1 MPLMQRWILFS
12 FVVITLLIVGG
23 GFAYKNHKQNRAH
36 PVWVPLRINPELPL
50 EKQNE
55 IAKALKSGLSNP
67 EVLLKVSMDLNV
79 PKALGLKS
87 DEQAADVIA
96 SRLFVDVGK
105 ASSPN
110 GIEVPA
116 INVGVKGIEKDQE
129 ISGKIAVRL
138 IQDVWKILGIDP
150 PAQSEN

>member
-1 MPLMQRWILFS
+1 
-12 FVVITLLIVGG
+12 
-23 GFAYKNHKQNRAH
+23 
-36 PVWVPLRINPELPL
+36 
-50 EKQNE
+50 
-55 IAKALKSGLSNP
+55 
-67 EVLLKVSMDLNV
+67 MDLNV

-96 SRLFVDVGK
+96 SRLFVNVGK

-150 PAQSEN
+150 PAQNGN

>member
-1 MPLMQRWILFS
+1 MQRWILFS

-150 PAQSEN
+150 PAQNEN

>member
-1 MPLMQRWILFS
+1 MQRWILFS

-150 PAQSEN
+150 PAQNGN

>member
-150 PAQSEN
+150 PAQNGN

>member
-23 GFAYKNHKQNRAH
+23 GFAYKNYKQNRAH

-96 SRLFVDVGK
+96 SRLFVNVGK

-150 PAQSEN
+150 PAQNGN

>member
-1 MPLMQRWILFS
+1 MQRWILFS

-23 GFAYKNHKQNRAH
+23 GFAYKNYKQNRAH

-96 SRLFVDVGK
+96 SRLFVNVGK

-150 PAQSEN
+150 PAQNGN

>member
-1 MPLMQRWILFS
+1 MQRWILFS

-23 GFAYKNHKQNRAH
+23 GVAYKNHKQNRAH
-36 PVWVPLRINPELPL
+36 PVWVPLRINPDLPL

-87 DEQAADVIA
+87 DEQAADVIS
-96 SRLFVDVGK
+96 SRLFVNVGK

-150 PAQSEN
+150 PVQDRN

>member
-55 IAKALKSGLSNP
+55 IAKALQSGLSNP
-67 EVLLKVSMDLNV
+67 EVLLKVSKDLSL
-79 PKALGLKS
+79 PQALGLKT

-96 SRLFVDVGK
+96 SRLFVNVGK

-116 INVGVKGIEKDQE
+116 INVGVKGIEKDHE

-150 PAQSEN
+150 PAQSGN

>member
-150 PAQSEN
+150 PAQNEN

>member
-1 MPLMQRWILFS
+1 MQRWILFS

>member
-1 MPLMQRWILFS
+1 MQRWILFS

-67 EVLLKVSMDLNV
+67 EVLLKVSMDLNL

-150 PAQSEN
+150 PAQNGN

>member
-1 MPLMQRWILFS
+1 MQRWILFS

-67 EVLLKVSMDLNV
+67 EVLIKVSMDLNV